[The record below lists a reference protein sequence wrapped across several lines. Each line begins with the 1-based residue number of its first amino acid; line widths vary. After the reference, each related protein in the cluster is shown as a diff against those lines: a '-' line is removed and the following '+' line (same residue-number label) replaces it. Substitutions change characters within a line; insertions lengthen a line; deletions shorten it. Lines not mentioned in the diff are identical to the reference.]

1 MPFYIGP
8 NSQRTEELSH
18 NKIPNKITTSEVK
31 NKAFSVKKK
40 KKSFFCI
47 NLIEHH
53 IVILCQCLIVDYF
66 KMSRIKIISQFVM
79 NIMRN
84 YRIY

>member
-40 KKSFFCI
+40 KK
-47 NLIEHH
+47 
-53 IVILCQCLIVDYF
+53 VILLHKFNRAPHCNIVPVF
-66 KMSRIKIISQFVM
+66 NCGLF
-79 NIMRN
+79 
-84 YRIY
+84 